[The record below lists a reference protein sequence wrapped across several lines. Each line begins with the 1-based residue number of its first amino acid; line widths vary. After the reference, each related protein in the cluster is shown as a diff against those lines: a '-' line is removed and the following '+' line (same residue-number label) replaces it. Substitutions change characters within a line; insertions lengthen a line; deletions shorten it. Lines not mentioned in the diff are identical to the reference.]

1 MIICLCLYLMILSY
15 FSIKAPRLIIGP
27 MIDIKYNHTF
37 TSQCDSR
44 GVVGWDAVDALSAY
58 LVGLNRTITALSAK
72 DEADIVH
79 LYTALHA
86 MDKKPSR
93 YKIVIILYT
102 RIKHTSME

>member
-1 MIICLCLYLMILSY
+1 M
-15 FSIKAPRLIIGP
+15 
-27 MIDIKYNHTF
+27 
-37 TSQCDSR
+37 
-44 GVVGWDAVDALSAY
+44 GWDAVDALSAY

-79 LYTALHA
+79 LFTALHA